1 METAIL
7 NYRIIIE
14 KEQQK
19 KGYVYVAHVPSL
31 GISDFGKTVD
41 QASSNVKK
49 AIQLYIESLI
59 ELKKLIP
66 APDSE
71 DYFVTSK
78 KIEVHLPAGSFA
90 Y

>member
-1 METAIL
+1 METTIL

-14 KEQQK
+14 KESQK
-19 KGYVYVAHVPSL
+19 KGYIYVAYVPSL

-41 QASSNVKK
+41 EASSNIKK
-49 AIQLYIESLI
+49 AIQLYIETLI
-59 ELKKLIP
+59 ELKKSIP
-66 APDSE
+66 IPDSD

-78 KIEVHLPAGSFA
+78 KIEVNLPAGSFA

>member
-1 METAIL
+1 METTIL
-7 NYRIIIE
+7 NYRIIVE
-14 KEQQK
+14 KEKQK
-19 KGYVYVAHVPSL
+19 KGHLFVAYVPSL

-41 QASSNVKK
+41 EASSNVKK

-59 ELKKLIP
+59 ELKKIIP
-66 APDSE
+66 APDSD

-78 KIEVHLPAGSFA
+78 KIEVNLPAGSFA